1 MWTRSISMYDS
12 SSETPESRSVAAVS
26 DDDNFRFS
34 SWRQFIILFSC
45 FQCFCC
51 KVSPVNAWWWSGSLW
66 FPTYNALPPENVDN
80 MSAEQSVC
88 LSFLDFHLILVLAVT
103 WLKPLEWQSPV
114 QYLWRIYVSPLF
126 SCCPRVQDARLFFSA
141 RRSSEAQSH
150 FFEPGPGFESMVV
163 KCSKTVL
170 IKQD

>member
-66 FPTYNALPPENVDN
+66 FPTYNALQPKNEDN
-80 MSAEQSVC
+80 MSAGQGVGFN
-88 LSFLDFHLILVLAVT
+88 FLDFHLILFFCGNLTQATWIAITCSISLAYLCLSSVFLLSSCSRCSIVL
-103 WLKPLEWQSPV
+103 LSSS
-114 QYLWRIYVSPLF
+114 II
-126 SCCPRVQDARLFFSA
+126 
-141 RRSSEAQSH
+141 RSSESFLWTRTWFRGHDGQV
-150 FFEPGPGFESMVV
+150 FYNCFW
-163 KCSKTVL
+163 
-170 IKQD
+170 